1 MCSIYQT
8 LYTSVET
15 GNKTR
20 SLKLKTDWLIDS
32 FLSITGLYLQIHTYV
47 LHHDICRVTN
57 MGVLR
62 PIRKVDLKGGIEM
75 GLFLHTTKINF
86 FYYV

>member
-1 MCSIYQT
+1 MASSMCSIYQT

-47 LHHDICRVTN
+47 LHHDICHVTN
-57 MGVLR
+57 MAVLR
-62 PIRKVDLKGGIEM
+62 PIRKVGRTGGYRN
-75 GLFLHTTKINF
+75 GP
-86 FYYV
+86 VSA